1 MAIAL
6 STASAALPVKARA
19 RPAGLGMLLRLVLA
33 DVLERTRRPGYLV
46 SLLAM
51 LWLGQHMLPP
61 SDAPYRTMVLHDLY
75 RPVYNAAWVGTLT
88 AMLTGMWFALIGF
101 YQVKGSVERDRRTG
115 VGQVLAASRLGSFT
129 YLSVRMLGNAA
140 VFASQAAMVLV
151 AALIQQQVLGEDRHV
166 DLWASASPF
175 LVIAGPMAL
184 MVSAAAVL
192 FDCIRPLRGGLGNIA
207 WFFLFAFFMAG
218 TRMDDPNAATWRD
231 FSGTRVVVNDVRR
244 ELARQHPETASSPHE
259 FSMGVNFSERFRT
272 QHPVTFAWPG
282 MRWTWGTLATRLPWL
297 AFTLALLLVANT
309 AFDRFA
315 SAPRPVGNRGF
326 TWRWPGRATRQETV
340 ALPRAAHDLVVA
352 RRGFAA
358 LGLLRA
364 ELALLLKSPSPWWY
378 VIVAGLWIAQLAA
391 PLKGV
396 REIVLP
402 LASFWPALVWSALGQ
417 RERRDAT
424 GSVLFSC
431 PRPVSRQL
439 PMAWLAGAIV
449 MLLAGAPA
457 LLRLAGAGEWLMVGG
472 WALGAAFV
480 PALALCSGI
489 WSGGRTLF
497 EVLYLFAWY
506 AGPMQ
511 RIDWLDYTG
520 VTTAR
525 SSQLWLIYGATAAGL
540 LVLAALGRARQAR
553 G

>member
-1 MAIAL
+1 MADSL
-6 STASAALPVKARA
+6 STASATRPVRA
-19 RPAGLGMLLRLVLA
+19 RHAGLGMLLRLVLA
-33 DVLERTRRPGYLV
+33 DVLERTRQPGYLV

-61 SDAPYRTMVLHDLY
+61 SSAPYRTMVLHDVY

-88 AMLTGMWFALIGF
+88 AMLTGMWFAMIGF

-115 VGQVLAASRLGSFT
+115 VGQVLAASRLGNLT
-129 YLSVRMLGNAA
+129 YLSLRMLGNAA

-151 AALIQQQVLGEDRHV
+151 AALIQQQVLGEDRRV

-175 LVIAGPMAL
+175 LTIAGPMAL

-207 WFFLFAFFMAG
+207 WFFLFGFFMVG

-244 ELARQHPETASSPHE
+244 EMARVHPESASSPHE
-259 FSMGVNFSERFRT
+259 FSMGVNFSERFRG
-272 QHPVTFAWPG
+272 QHPVTFAWSG
-282 MRWTWGTLATRLPWL
+282 MRWTWGALATRLPWL
-297 AFTLALLLVANT
+297 VFTLALLLTANA

-326 TWRWPGRATRQETV
+326 AWRWPGRAPRKETV

-352 RRGFAA
+352 KRGFAA

-424 GSVLFSC
+424 GAVLFSC

-457 LLRLAGAGEWLMVGG
+457 LLRLAGGRRVAMVGG

-520 VTTAR
+520 VTTTR
-525 SSQLWLIYGATAAGL
+525 SADLWLIYGVAAAGL

>member
-1 MAIAL
+1 MALAL
-6 STASAALPVKARA
+6 SLSSAALPASTR
-19 RPAGLGMLLRLVLA
+19 RAGLGTLLRLVLA
-33 DVLERTRRPGYLV
+33 DVLDRTRRPGYLV

-61 SDAPYRTMVLHDLY
+61 HGAPYRTMVLHDVY

-101 YQVKGSVERDRRTG
+101 YQVKGSVERDRLTG
-115 VGQVLAASRLGSFT
+115 VGHVLGASRLGSLT
-129 YLSVRMLGNAA
+129 YLTVRMLGNAA

-151 AALIQQQVLGEDRHV
+151 AALIQQQVLGEDRRV
-166 DLWASASPF
+166 DLWASGSPF
-175 LVIAGPMAL
+175 LPIAAPMAF

-192 FDCIRPLRGGLGNIA
+192 FDCVRPLRGGFGNIA
-207 WFFLFAFFMAG
+207 WFFLFGFLMAG
-218 TRMDDPNAATWRD
+218 SGLDQPGSSTWRD
-231 FSGTRVVVNDVRR
+231 FSGARVIVGD
-244 ELARQHPETASSPHE
+244 ARQVLLEAHPDAARQPQR
-259 FSMGVNFSERFRT
+259 FSMGANFNPRYRDQPLRT
-272 QHPVTFAWPG
+272 FEWRG
-282 MRWTWGTLATRLPWL
+282 MRWTWSAAASRLPWL
-297 AFTLALLLVANT
+297 VLTVAMLLLAHA

-315 SAPRPVGNRGF
+315 TAPRPAAGRPF
-326 TWRWPGRATRQETV
+326 FWRWPGRASRTETTE
-340 ALPRAAHDLVVA
+340 LPRAAHDLVIA
-352 RRGFAA
+352 RRGSAA
-358 LGLLRA
+358 VGLLRA

-378 VIVAGLWIAQLAA
+378 VVVAGLWIAQLAA
-391 PLKGV
+391 PLKAV

-424 GSVLFSC
+424 GAVLFSC

-457 LLRLAGAGEWLMVGG
+457 LLRLAGSGEWVMVGG
-472 WALGAAFV
+472 WALAATFV

-525 SSQLWLIYGATAAGL
+525 SAELWLIYGVATAGL
-540 LVLAALGRARQAR
+540 LLLSALGRARQAR
-553 G
+553 S